1 MSVYGDIRAAL
12 ESQVAN
18 ISGVPSAA
26 NRAWQNVYF
35 EPTTGTT
42 WIRMSFQPS
51 RRRPQDVTADGLQR
65 FDGLFL
71 IDVFAPEGNG
81 PASAETLADATVDA
95 FEAGTV
101 LSANGQTLIIEYAE
115 IDRAPNQ
122 DSPWFQIPVTI
133 KWKAFN

>member
-1 MSVYGDIRAAL
+1 MSVYGDVRAAL

-18 ISGVPSAA
+18 IAGVPSAA
-26 NRAWQNVYF
+26 NRAWQNVQF
-35 EPTTGTT
+35 TPTTGTS
-42 WIRMSFQPS
+42 WIRMTFQPT

-81 PASAETLADATVDA
+81 PADAEVLADATVDA
-95 FEAGTV
+95 FEAGTI
-101 LSANGQTLIIEYAE
+101 LSANGQTIMIEYAE
-115 IDRAPNQ
+115 VASAPNQ
-122 DSPWFQIPVTI
+122 DSPWFQVPVTI

>member
-1 MSVYGDIRAAL
+1 MSVYGDIRSAL

-26 NRAWQNVYF
+26 NRAWQNVQF
-35 EPTTGTT
+35 TPTTGTS
-42 WIRMSFQPS
+42 WIRMTFQPT

-71 IDVFAPEGNG
+71 IDIFSPEGNG
-81 PASAETLADATVDA
+81 PAAAETLADATVDA

-101 LSANGQTLIIEYAE
+101 LSANGQVLMIEYAE

-122 DSPWFQIPVTI
+122 DSPWFQVPVTI
-133 KWKAFN
+133 KWKVFN

>member
-1 MSVYGDIRAAL
+1 MSVYGDVRAAL

-18 ISGVPSAA
+18 IAGVPSAA
-26 NRAWQNVYF
+26 NRAWQNVQF
-35 EPTTGTT
+35 TPTTGTS
-42 WIRMSFQPS
+42 WIRMTFQPT

-81 PASAETLADATVDA
+81 PADAEVLADATVDA
-95 FEAGTV
+95 FEAGTI
-101 LSANGQTLIIEYAE
+101 LSANGQTVMIEYAE
-115 IDRAPNQ
+115 VANAPNQ
-122 DSPWFQIPVTI
+122 DSPWFQVPVTI